1 VRSIRLVLLLLSPA
15 LGSVSSQSDW
25 SEGPGEPGPV
35 TVWGA
40 EFSSHVLTAWED
52 LPGDLLLAFE
62 SIAHSVSTYM
72 GSLHVG
78 HTADMDGDGDMDILS
93 DSYVRKLIA
102 WFENDGTGSGWER
115 HNVSSYGE
123 LYSPRACYPVDI
135 DGDGDM
141 DVLGT
146 ENSATWKR
154 IYLWIN
160 ADGTGSDWVTYIID
174 NDAHSPYSI
183 CAADIDGDGD
193 PDIIAGDFGPDGQ
206 IAWYENKLPQED
218 WDWTE
223 HPVVSIS
230 NSREIYPLD
239 LDQDGDQD
247 ILAATESDQQVA
259 WWENLDGS
267 GDAWDDHTICDD
279 ISQATSVHAADID
292 GDDDLDVV
300 AVGLWDAA
308 RISWFENLDGF
319 GHSWTEHVL
328 QSQFYGGAAVRASDI
343 DGDGDFDILGAAG
356 NRTPPPPGLYT
367 LYLWENV
374 DGSGENWIRHSL
386 ATGSWFEDLAVADI
400 DGDDTL
406 DVVSFA
412 SVGSIIAWYHLGYA
426 SFGYLESSI
435 LDTGNYPHW
444 DQILWEDS
452 LPPGADLWFQVR
464 SSNDPDA
471 MGSWSEHI
479 NEPGTL
485 EGYIDSTFR
494 YLQYKVTLSDP
505 GRFSTPV
512 LHEVHFI
519 WDWLGIEEGSEG
531 EGTFLYPV
539 TPNPAPGSVMIRF
552 RLVEPGLVS
561 ISIYD
566 ISGHLCETPLE
577 RELLAGEHGV
587 AVAGLPP
594 GAYFVKMSVGEMILT
609 RRFIL
614 AGG

>member
-15 LGSVSSQSDW
+15 LGSFSSQSDW

-35 TVWGA
+35 TGWGA
-40 EFSSHVLTAWED
+40 AFSSHVLTAWGD

-72 GSLHVG
+72 GNV
-78 HTADMDGDGDMDILS
+78 HTGFGVDMDGDGDMDILS
-93 DSYVRKLIA
+93 DSGARKLVA

-123 LYSPRACYPVDI
+123 LFAPRACYPVDI

-141 DVLGT
+141 DVLGV
-146 ENSATWKR
+146 ENSTTWKR
-154 IYLWIN
+154 IYLWRN
-160 ADGTGSDWVTYIID
+160 EDGIGTEWTTFVIAEDLY
-174 NDAHSPYSI
+174 SPEFI

-193 PDIIAGDFGPDGQ
+193 SDIATGEGGPDGQ
-206 IAWYENKLPQED
+206 IAWYENKLPQGS
-218 WDWTE
+218 WDWTVHSVGAKWNCHE
-223 HPVVSIS
+223 LFPVD
-230 NSREIYPLD
+230 LD
-239 LDQDGDQD
+239 LDGDID
-247 ILAATESDQQVA
+247 LASAATGYPQVS

-267 GDAWDDHTICDD
+267 GDSWVEHLVCND
-279 ISQATSVHAADID
+279 IGQATSVCS
-292 GDDDLDVV
+292 V
-300 AVGLWDAA
+300 
-308 RISWFENLDGF
+308 
-319 GHSWTEHVL
+319 
-328 QSQFYGGAAVRASDI
+328 DI
-343 DGDGDFDILGAAG
+343 DGDGDLDIVGTGMESGTRISWFEHPDDQQDAWTEHILQSQFITGEAVRALDIDGDGDIDILGASG
-356 NRTPPPPGLYT
+356 YDLGGL
-367 LYLWENV
+367 LEVVLWENV

-386 ATGSWFEDLAVADI
+386 ATGSWYKDVAVADI

-426 SFGYLESSI
+426 SFGYLTSSI

-444 DQILWEDS
+444 DWILWEDS
-452 LPPGADLWFQVR
+452 LPPGADLWFQVK

-471 MGSWSEHI
+471 MGPWSEHI

-512 LHEVHFI
+512 LHEVHFM

-552 RLVEPGLVS
+552 RLSAPGPVS
-561 ISIYD
+561 ISVYD

-577 RELLAGEHGV
+577 MELLAGEHEV
-587 AVAGLPP
+587 DVAGLPP